1 MLDDCPRIA
10 FPLAEVSEFEAGRR
24 SAMTTLDE
32 IDRAIL
38 DELRRDARASMTAL
52 ADAVHISRAGAHA
65 RIRRLTDAGVI
76 TGYTVRTDPSKLGH
90 HAIAYVTL
98 AIEQA
103 SWQLVQDRLRAIPE
117 IEHMAL
123 VGGDFDVILLVRAND
138 ARDLRRIVLEDIQA
152 IPSIRTT
159 RTTLIFE
166 DFER

>member
-1 MLDDCPRIA
+1 MIALDD
-10 FPLAEVSEFEAGRR
+10 
-24 SAMTTLDE
+24 T
-32 IDRAIL
+32 DRAIL
-38 DELRRDARASMTAL
+38 EELRRDARSSMTAI

-65 RIRRLTDAGVI
+65 RIKRLTDAGVI
-76 TGYTVRTDPSKLGH
+76 IGYSVRTDPVLLGH
-90 HAIAYVTL
+90 HASAYVTL

-103 SWQLVQDRLRAIPE
+103 TWQAVSERLRAISE

-152 IPSIRTT
+152 IPSIRST

-166 DFER
+166 DYPRA

>member
-1 MLDDCPRIA
+1 MAALDD
-10 FPLAEVSEFEAGRR
+10 
-24 SAMTTLDE
+24 T
-32 IDRAIL
+32 DRAIIE
-38 DELRRDARASMTAL
+38 ELRRDGRSSMTAI

-65 RIRRLTDAGVI
+65 RIKRLTDAGVI
-76 TGYTVRTDPSKLGH
+76 TGYTVRTDPVLLGH
-90 HAIAYVTL
+90 HASAYVTL

-103 SWQLVQDRLRAIPE
+103 TWQAVSDRLRAIPE

-152 IPSIRTT
+152 IPSIRST

-166 DFER
+166 DYTRD